1 MKSRIHSSAA
11 RKLPWLALC
20 GLCLLIRD
28 ATVSVRADI
37 VIRLSVKAVLD
48 PATGLRGTGVT
59 EAAFS
64 NALVAMNAYLAR
76 TGRGYRYE
84 WVGNRLIDVGGLG
97 QTNFGPSQ
105 YYEIDFDTDPNAAAL
120 KDQFENDAVLNFPIY
135 GWDFTAVNIYFVK
148 VNGGHASFPPQ
159 RIILLSESMISENN
173 LSSLAGPR
181 RIVHET
187 GHHFNLKHTHQGEKY
202 KNSDGSDCTAEDCSC
217 ANLVGGNADLV
228 ADTIPDHQ
236 CWDAQDAIAQGNYG
250 LNYAGLTSARQAA
263 VDRVWLN
270 LMSYHGSTSGYS
282 SNFFTSDQLDRWT
295 DSANHDR
302 PNEVSGLTRFVDLNN
317 SCLAQNGSS
326 ACVAGA
332 GGPFPTIANGISH
345 ASAGDIVLIR
355 PGHYNEPMTITKAI
369 TLRATRGDALV
380 GIP

>member
-1 MKSRIHSSAA
+1 MKSRIHSSAT
-11 RKLPWLALC
+11 RKLPWVAHC
-20 GLCLLIRD
+20 GLCLLFLVVTIP
-28 ATVSVRADI
+28 ARADI
-37 VIRLSVKAVLD
+37 VIRLSVKAVLN
-48 PATGLRGTGVT
+48 PATGMRGTGVT

-84 WVGNRLIDVGGLG
+84 WVGNRLLDVGGLG
-97 QTNFGPSQ
+97 QFNSGPSQ

-120 KDQFENDAVLNFPIY
+120 KDQFENDAVVNFPIY
-135 GWDFTAVNIYFVK
+135 GWDFTAVNIYFIK

-159 RIILLSESMISENN
+159 RIILLSEGMISEGN

-187 GHHFNLKHTHQGEKY
+187 GHHFSLYHTHQGEKY
-202 KNSDGSDCTAEDCSC
+202 PNCTAQDCSC
-217 ANLVGGNADLV
+217 ANLVGGNGDFV
-228 ADTIPDHQ
+228 ADTILDHQ

-250 LNYAGLTSARQAA
+250 LNYANLTSARQAA

-295 DSANHDR
+295 DSANDDR

-317 SCLAQNGSS
+317 SCLAPNGSS
-326 ACVAGA
+326 ACLAGA
-332 GGPFPTIANGISH
+332 GGPFPTIANGIDR
-345 ASAGDIVLIR
+345 ANAGDIVLIR
-355 PGHYNEPMTITKAI
+355 PGHYNEPMTLTKAVI
-369 TLRATRGDALV
+369 FRATRGDALI
-380 GIP
+380 GKP